1 MDTEFLIKLPLF
13 GGIKIENMEKIKHLL
28 QIETYA
34 QGENIIKE
42 GETGNKLY
50 IIIEG
55 SVEILK
61 KNPLN
66 KHQEQKIATLAK
78 GDNFGEME
86 LIDIQARVAT
96 VKTMTK
102 TTVCSLS
109 NKDLYSIEKWD
120 SGSFVLI
127 IMNLAREISR
137 RLRKMDNLMA
147 NLSMTIN
154 SKDV

>member
-1 MDTEFLIKLPLF
+1 MNTDFLITLPLF
-13 GGIKIENMEKIKHLL
+13 GGIKTQNMEKIKHLL
-28 QIETYA
+28 KKESYA
-34 QGENIIKE
+34 IGEDIIKE

-50 IIIEG
+50 IILKG

-61 KNPLN
+61 KDPLN
-66 KHQEQKIATLAK
+66 KQEHQIAILKK

-96 VKTMTK
+96 VRTMTK

-120 SGSFVLI
+120 SQSFILI

-137 RLRKMDNLMA
+137 RLRKMDNILA
-147 NLSMTIN
+147 HLTITIN
-154 SKDV
+154 STDL

>member
-1 MDTEFLIKLPLF
+1 MNTEFLIQLPLF

-34 QGENIIKE
+34 QGEDIIKE

-66 KHQEQKIATLAK
+66 QQQEQRIATLAK

-120 SGSFVLI
+120 SESFVLI

-147 NLSMTIN
+147 HLSMTIN
-154 SKDV
+154 SKDL